1 MPNARLLSSYVL
13 TSGSNNTI
21 RVTANASTQDLPIT
35 AAAEGTTYYMSDEGG
50 ADDLVAALAAAI
62 ASHTQIGTCV
72 IDIIGVGVNSLVY
85 GEGRLKINCD
95 VDFTLALDANT
106 TIDHR
111 VLGFADSA
119 GNKASTSTILY
130 SDYVHRYGWYPQI
143 DAEYCAPSGKVR
155 SVVEHTRGRYAEGV
169 VYEEYEALDGLE
181 FSHIHDPLVRIDGTA
196 DASATDLLLTQ
207 GDTNASWE
215 RFARD
220 CATDLDREVRLYKDI
235 TDAAT
240 YLGSYQFPENSA
252 LWQDPLARSEMV
264 QRAGGLWRV
273 VSDWWETPS

>member
-1 MPNARLLSSYVL
+1 MANARMLSSFVL
-13 TSGSNNTI
+13 TAGTDNVV
-21 RVTANASTQDLPIT
+21 RVTANGQAEDLSIAAATYYTSDDGT
-35 AAAEGTTYYMSDEGG
+35 AADFV
-50 ADDLVAALAAAI
+50 DALATAFAT
-62 ASHTQIGTCV
+62 HTQITTCTV
-72 IDIIGVGVNSLVY
+72 DVVGVGVTSTTY
-85 GEGRLKINCD
+85 AEGRLKIVCD
-95 VDFTLALDANT
+95 LSFTIHMGHANT
-106 TIDHR
+106 TIDPR
-111 VLGFADSA
+111 IIGFETAIGGIS
-119 GNKASTSTILY
+119 STGVTLY
-130 SDYVHRYGWYPQI
+130 SDHVHRYGWYPQI
-143 DAEYCAPSGKVR
+143 DAEYCAPAGKVR
-155 SVVEHTRGRYAEGV
+155 SVVSHTRGRYAEGV

-207 GDTNASWE
+207 GDINASWE

>member
-1 MPNARLLSSYVL
+1 MPNARMISSVVL
-13 TSGSNNTI
+13 TSGVNNVI
-21 RVTANASTQDLPIT
+21 RITANAVAEDRTIT
-35 AAAEGTTYYMSDEGG
+35 AAADGTTYYMSDVGG
-50 ADDLVAALAAAI
+50 ATDLVAALATAI
-62 ASHTQIGTCV
+62 ASHNHIGTCAV
-72 IDIIGVGVNSLVY
+72 DIVGVGVTSALY
-85 GEGRLKINCD
+85 AEGRLKFDCD
-95 VDFTLALDANT
+95 VDFTIHWGHANT
-106 TIDHR
+106 TFDPRIA
-111 VLGFADSA
+111 GFGAGA
-119 GNKASTSTILY
+119 GNESSTSTVLWSSY
-130 SDYVHRYGWYPQI
+130 CHRYGWYPQI

-235 TDAAT
+235 TDSST

-273 VSDWWETPS
+273 VSDWWETP